1 MVFSLESN
9 IMVPD
14 EGLAEVAE
22 VAEVAAQGAK
32 EVRGVSKGPGAS
44 SPGVLAMG
52 CRAAASREPPE

>member
-14 EGLAEVAE
+14 EGLAE

-44 SPGVLAMG
+44 SPGVMAMG